1 MDGCVPIAYLVW
13 AQGDTNSHSGFHH
26 TAYMM
31 WAQEATCMNAVC
43 MNIMKTNIC
52 TISAS
57 VFVSSATKVS
67 RRTNQAQ
74 TVSKWNGR
82 RCLSMSTQPQRMLS
96 LLPHWISVLL
106 HQRHRKQMEK
116 RITQA
121 HDRAKENSD
130 REHRWIRDK
139 HASAT
144 HTEKSHAASE
154 TFAETRSFEC
164 CMITS
169 ADGFYI
175 PQSSRPE
182 YADWSTSPT

>member
-1 MDGCVPIAYLVW
+1 MHECSLYE
-13 AQGDTNSHSGFHH
+13 
-26 TAYMM
+26 YY
-31 WAQEATCMNAVC
+31 E
-43 MNIMKTNIC
+43 KNIC
-52 TISAS
+52 VISVS
-57 VFVSSATKVS
+57 VFVSSVTKMFRKTRP
-67 RRTNQAQ
+67 RRYP
-74 TVSKWNGR
+74 NGMGADVFP
-82 RCLSMSTQPQRMLS
+82 CLRNRSECFS
-96 LLPHWISVLL
+96 LLPHWISALL
-106 HQRHRKQMEK
+106 HQRHKKQMEK

-164 CMITS
+164 CMLTS

-175 PQSSRPE
+175 PQSWRPE
-182 YADWSTSPT
+182 YADWSTSLT

>member
-82 RCLSMSTQPQRMLS
+82 RCFFHVYATAANAFRYCLIGFLHFCTNAIRNKWRSVSPRPTIAQKRTAIASIDGSETSTPAQRTQRRATRRARP
-96 LLPHWISVLL
+96 LP
-106 HQRHRKQMEK
+106 R
-116 RITQA
+116 
-121 HDRAKENSD
+121 
-130 REHRWIRDK
+130 
-139 HASAT
+139 
-144 HTEKSHAASE
+144 HAALSV
-154 TFAETRSFEC
+154 AC
-164 CMITS
+164 
-169 ADGFYI
+169 
-175 PQSSRPE
+175 
-182 YADWSTSPT
+182 